1 MGKDREDRQDRRAV
15 TAGPP
20 GSAYDY
26 DAEIAD
32 AVRYERALAAKAAI
46 PLSLVGLVILAYLV
60 VHG

>member
-1 MGKDREDRQDRRAV
+1 MGEDREDRQDRRAV

-32 AVRYERALAAKAAI
+32 AVRYERMLAVKALI
-46 PLSLVGLVILAYLV
+46 PISLVGLVVLAYRI